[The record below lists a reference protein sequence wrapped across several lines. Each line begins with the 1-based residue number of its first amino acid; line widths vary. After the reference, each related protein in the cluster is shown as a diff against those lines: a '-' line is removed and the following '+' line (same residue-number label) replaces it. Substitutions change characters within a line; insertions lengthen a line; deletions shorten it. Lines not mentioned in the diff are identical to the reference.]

1 LSPRKTE
8 VQGLSIPEYELPAAR
23 SKKYPKRWIMGEWND
38 GKPEEAVA
46 FYLREQ
52 TDCDVMLREGE
63 MVKSL
68 LDALCIAAY
77 SERAGTPIVHK
88 TGNLTTFG
96 FVGLSFAQPESEFT
110 RLYVHR
116 FFQEFSVDQMGVL
129 WSSLMNAIHPLRNVG
144 KQEENDPD
152 LIELFIDAITVP
164 RLLTMF
170 DVALSNDGVMSGW
183 PDLTVMQDGRLIFV
197 EVKVDDRLTPKQ
209 IEWFDRYAELAGD
222 EYQVI
227 RLLSV

>member
-1 LSPRKTE
+1 LSPQKTE
-8 VQGLSIPEYELPAAR
+8 VQGLSIPEYELPAER
-23 SKKYPKRWIMGEWND
+23 SKKYAKRWIMGEWD
-38 GKPEEAVA
+38 DCKPEEAVA

-52 TDCDVMLREGE
+52 ADCDVMLREGE

-77 SERAGTPIVHK
+77 SENEGVPLIHK
-88 TGNLTTFG
+88 SGNTTSFRPGG
-96 FVGLSFAQPESEFT
+96 FRSQPEAEFT

-116 FFQEFSVDQMGVL
+116 FFKEEFKIEQMPRIWVQL
-129 WSSLMNAIHPLRNVG
+129 MQNMPSLRLVG
-144 KQEENDPD
+144 QQEENDPD
-152 LIELFIDAITVP
+152 LIALFIEASTVP
-164 RLLTMF
+164 RLLAMF
-170 DVALSNDGVMSGW
+170 DVALSNDVVMSGW

-197 EVKVDDRLTPKQ
+197 EVKVDDRLTAKQ
-209 IEWFDRYAELAGD
+209 IEWFNRYAKLAKD